1 MGAPSQVPS
10 DASAAAIQQV
20 RHELA
25 SGGPVRC
32 RTPGDF
38 ERVTL
43 PTADADILRD
53 LLLAESARVVIEI
66 GLGYGTSALAIGE
79 ALSRLPSGPRR
90 LVVVDPFQDQYN
102 CVGRDAVLAAG
113 LGATLTLLAE
123 RSQLALPRMVTEG
136 LSADA
141 AFIDG
146 SHRFDDVFVDMYFL
160 TEILRP
166 GGLVVLDDC
175 HWPSVGTALRYF
187 TTNAGWAEHPIG
199 RPTRLRAARVGRA
212 RDRSRPD
219 EFGPDDFM
227 PFS

>member
-1 MGAPSQVPS
+1 MPSEATV
-10 DASAAAIQQV
+10 AAIQRARQ
-20 RHELA
+20 ELA
-25 SGGPVRC
+25 RGGPGSC

-53 LLLAESARVVIEI
+53 LMLVESARVVIEI

-79 ALSRLPSGPRR
+79 SLSRLPPGPGR
-90 LVVVDPFQDQYN
+90 LVIVDPFQDQYN
-102 CVGRDAVLAAG
+102 NVGRDALLATG
-113 LGATLTLLAE
+113 LGGRLTLLAE
-123 RSQLALPRMVTEG
+123 RSQLALPRMVADG
-136 LSADA
+136 FRADA

-199 RPTRLRAARVGRA
+199 LPTRLRAARVSQN
-212 RDRSRPD
+212 RDRSEPD
-219 EFGPDDFM
+219 EFAPDDFT